1 MTSTAGRRAEAM
13 IAGRKADTSRRCQR
27 VLHALAAAVSTGED
41 ITPGS
46 IARHAGVDRSFLY
59 RHPDLLAQIRA
70 TQTRASAADS
80 GLAVTSESLRADLA
94 AAQERTSRQAARIC
108 QLERKLS
115 ELLGQQA
122 WRDSGLGAPAD
133 IDALNQKITH
143 LHQHVTDLRVQLEQK
158 DQDLQAAR
166 AANRELMTQ
175 LNVSD
180 PAPRR

>member
-1 MTSTAGRRAEAM
+1 MSSTASQRAEAM

-27 VLHALAAAVSTGED
+27 TQHALAAAVSAGED

-46 IARHAGVDRSFLY
+46 IARRAGVDRSFLY
-59 RHPDLLAQIRA
+59 RHPDLLAQIHA
-70 TQTRASAADS
+70 AQTRIPAAST

-94 AAQERTSRQAARIC
+94 AAQERTARQAARIR
-108 QLERKLS
+108 QLEHKLS

-143 LHQHVTDLRVQLEQK
+143 LKQHVTDLRLQLERK
-158 DQDLQAAR
+158 DEDLQAAR

-175 LNVSD
+175 LNVSL
-180 PAPRR
+180 PAQRR

>member
-1 MTSTAGRRAEAM
+1 MSSTTSHQAEAM

-27 VLHALAAAVSTGED
+27 ILHALATAVSAGET

-46 IARHAGVDRSFLY
+46 IARRAGVDRSFLY
-59 RHPDLLAQIRA
+59 RHPDLLAQIHA
-70 TQTRASAADS
+70 AQTRLPA
-80 GLAVTSESLRADLA
+80 GGTGPAVTSESLRADLA
-94 AAQERTSRQAARIC
+94 AAQERTSRQAARIS
-108 QLERKLS
+108 QLEHKLS

-143 LHQHVTDLRVQLEQK
+143 LEQHVTDLRLQLERK
-158 DQDLQAAR
+158 DEDLQAAR
-166 AANRELMTQ
+166 AANRELMSQ
-175 LNVSD
+175 LNASI

>member
-1 MTSTAGRRAEAM
+1 MNSTASRRAEAM

-27 VLHALAAAVSTGED
+27 VLHALAAAVSAGDD

-46 IARHAGVDRSFLY
+46 IARRAGVDRSFLY
-59 RHPDLLAQIRA
+59 RHPDLLAHIHA
-70 TQTRASAADS
+70 TQTRVPAAGS
-80 GLAVTSESLRADLA
+80 GSAVTSESLRADLA
-94 AAQERTSRQAARIC
+94 AAQERASRQAARIC
-108 QLERKLS
+108 QLEHKLS

-143 LHQHVTDLRVQLEQK
+143 LQQHVTELRLQLERK
-158 DQDLQAAR
+158 DEDLQAAR

-175 LNVSD
+175 LNASV
-180 PAPRR
+180 PAPRG